1 MTFLRAALPSALNKS
16 SMDRMPLSMSRL
28 FCLTLLMFTFGGL
41 ASAQDPISLGA
52 VTPPRAAASA
62 SPASLMDLQDK
73 LTTLESSLQAQTQ
86 QIEELQKTV
95 QTLEQTLAQ
104 TPEAAAPT
112 ENETE
117 PVPENDTAETDT
129 VPADAS
135 NPTPTTL
142 DQATPSRPL
151 TETDALPSSEEGAY
165 QAGIDALKQGQYVKA
180 RDHFTT
186 FITNNPEDKLV
197 PNAYYWMGEAYYAE
211 GNYRKSGETFLKAFQ
226 DYPDS
231 PKAPDSLL
239 KLGLSLQSA
248 KQNKQACQSFD
259 ELLRRYP
266 KANPT
271 IIQRAKRAKASC
283 A

>member
-1 MTFLRAALPSALNKS
+1 
-16 SMDRMPLSMSRL
+16 MSHL
-28 FCLTLLMFTFGGL
+28 FCLTLLMVTFGGL
-41 ASAQDPISLGA
+41 ASAQEPISLGT
-52 VTPPRAAASA
+52 VTPPRSAASAAAPA

-86 QIEELQKTV
+86 QIEDLQKTV
-95 QTLEQTLAQ
+95 QTLEQKLAQ
-104 TPEAAAPT
+104 PPEAPAPT
-112 ENETE
+112 ENETATA
-117 PVPENDTAETDT
+117 PDNTPDVSPENDAAESSDEISPAFGQAKPSQPLEST
-129 VPADAS
+129 ADAD
-135 NPTPTTL
+135 P
-142 DQATPSRPL
+142 
-151 TETDALPSSEEGAY
+151 Y
-165 QAGIDALKQGQYVKA
+165 QTGIDALKQGQYAKA

-186 FITNNPEDKLV
+186 FITNNPDDKLV

-211 GNYRKSGETFLKAFQ
+211 GNYRKSGETFLKSFQ

>member
-1 MTFLRAALPSALNKS
+1 
-16 SMDRMPLSMSRL
+16 MSRL

-41 ASAQDPISLGA
+41 AAAQEPISLGA

-104 TPEAAAPT
+104 TPEAATPT
-112 ENETE
+112 ENE
-117 PVPENDTAETDT
+117 TAETDT

-135 NPTPTTL
+135 SPTPTTL
-142 DQATPSRPL
+142 GQATPSRPL

-239 KLGLSLQSA
+239 KLGLSLKSA

-266 KANPT
+266 KANPAV
-271 IIQRAKRAKASC
+271 IQRAKRANASC

>member
-1 MTFLRAALPSALNKS
+1 
-16 SMDRMPLSMSRL
+16 MDQMPLSMSHL
-28 FCLTLLMFTFGGL
+28 FCLTLLMVTFGGL
-41 ASAQDPISLGA
+41 ASAQEPISLGT

-86 QIEELQKTV
+86 QIEDLQKTV
-95 QTLEQTLAQ
+95 QTLEQKLAQ
-104 TPEAAAPT
+104 PPEAPAPT
-112 ENETE
+112 ENETATA
-117 PVPENDTAETDT
+117 PDNTPNNTIDVSPENDAAESSDEISPAFGQAKPSQPLEST
-129 VPADAS
+129 ADA
-135 NPTPTTL
+135 TPA
-142 DQATPSRPL
+142 QADP
-151 TETDALPSSEEGAY
+151 Y
-165 QAGIDALKQGQYVKA
+165 QTGIDALKQGQYAKA

-186 FITNNPEDKLV
+186 FIANNPEDKLV

>member
-28 FCLTLLMFTFGGL
+28 FCLTLLIFTLGGL
-41 ASAQDPISLGA
+41 AAAQEPISLGA
-52 VTPPRAAASA
+52 VTPPRAVLSAAGDP
-62 SPASLMDLQDK
+62 PASLMEVQERI
-73 LTTLESSLQAQTQ
+73 TTLESALQAQTQ
-86 QIEELQKTV
+86 QIEALQKTV
-95 QTLEQTLAQ
+95 QTLEKKLAQ

-112 ENETE
+112 AITA
-117 PVPENDTAETDT
+117 ENDRAE
-129 VPADAS
+129 ADAS
-135 NPTPTTL
+135 PSGTPTL
-142 DQATPSRPL
+142 GQATPSQPL
-151 TETDALPSSEEGAY
+151 EATADAATADAGTY
-165 QAGIDALKQGQYVKA
+165 QAGIDALKQGQYA
-180 RDHFTT
+180 ESRDHFTA
-186 FITNNPEDKLV
+186 FIKNNPEDTLV

-226 DYPDS
+226 EYPDS

-239 KLGLSLQSA
+239 KLGLSLKSA

-266 KANPT
+266 KANPAV
-271 IIQRAKRAKASC
+271 IQRAKRAKASC

>member
-1 MTFLRAALPSALNKS
+1 
-16 SMDRMPLSMSRL
+16 MSRL
-28 FCLTLLMFTFGGL
+28 FCLTLLMFTFSGL
-41 ASAQDPISLGA
+41 AAAQEPISLGA
-52 VTPPRAAASA
+52 VTPPRPATASAAATTD

-73 LTTLESSLQAQTQ
+73 LTTLESALQTQTQ

-95 QTLEQTLAQ
+95 QTLEQKLAQ
-104 TPEAAAPT
+104 TPETATPT

-117 PVPENDTAETDT
+117 PVPENDTAETAPI
-129 VPADAS
+129 PANT
-135 NPTPTTL
+135 NPTL
-142 DQATPSRPL
+142 DQATPSAPL
-151 TETDALPSSEEGAY
+151 EDTHNTPPSEAGTY
-165 QAGIDALKQGQYVKA
+165 QAGIDALKQGQYAEA
-180 RDHFTT
+180 RDHFTA
-186 FITNNPEDKLV
+186 FIKNNPEDTLV

-226 DYPDS
+226 EYPDS

-266 KANPT
+266 KASPAV
-271 IIQRAKRAKASC
+271 IQRAKRAKASC

>member
-1 MTFLRAALPSALNKS
+1 MV
-16 SMDRMPLSMSRL
+16 
-28 FCLTLLMFTFGGL
+28 TFGGL
-41 ASAQDPISLGA
+41 ASAQEPISLGT
-52 VTPPRAAASA
+52 VTPPRSAASS

-73 LTTLESSLQAQTQ
+73 LTSLESSLQAQTQ
-86 QIEELQKTV
+86 QIEDLQKTV
-95 QTLEQTLAQ
+95 QTLEQKLSQ
-104 TPEAAAPT
+104 TPESAAPT

-117 PVPENDTAETDT
+117 AVPENDTAETDT
-129 VPADAS
+129 VPSDAS
-135 NPTPTTL
+135 ASASPTPTL
-142 DQATPSRPL
+142 GQATPSRPL
-151 TETDALPSSEEGAY
+151 TETDALPSSEAGTY
-165 QAGIDALKQGQYVKA
+165 QTGIDALKQGQYAEA

-211 GNYRKSGETFLKAFQ
+211 GNYRKSGETFLKGFQ

-248 KQNKQACQSFD
+248 KQTKQACQSFD

-283 A
+283 V

>member
-1 MTFLRAALPSALNKS
+1 MTFPRGALPSALNES
-16 SMDRMPLSMSRL
+16 FMDRMPLLMSRL
-28 FCLTLLMFTFGGL
+28 FCLTLLMFTFSGL
-41 ASAQDPISLGA
+41 ASAQEPISLGA

-62 SPASLMDLQDK
+62 AASPSSLMDLQDK
-73 LTTLESSLQAQTQ
+73 LTTLESTLQAQTQ

-95 QTLEQTLAQ
+95 QTLEQKLAQ

-135 NPTPTTL
+135 PNPTL
-142 DQATPSRPL
+142 GQATPSQPL
-151 TETDALPSSEEGAY
+151 EATADATPAEAGAY
-165 QAGIDALKQGQYVKA
+165 QTGIDALKQGRYAEA
-180 RDHFTT
+180 RDHFTA
-186 FITNNPEDKLV
+186 FIKNNPNDKLV

-231 PKAPDSLL
+231 SKAPDSLL

-266 KANPT
+266 QASPAVL
-271 IIQRAKRAKASC
+271 QRAKRAKASC
-283 A
+283 G

>member
-1 MTFLRAALPSALNKS
+1 
-16 SMDRMPLSMSRL
+16 MDQMPLSMSHL
-28 FCLTLLMFTFGGL
+28 FCLTLLMVTFGGL
-41 ASAQDPISLGA
+41 ASAQEPISLGT
-52 VTPPRAAASA
+52 VTPPRSAASA

-86 QIEELQKTV
+86 QIEDLQKTV
-95 QTLEQTLAQ
+95 QTLEQKLAQ
-104 TPEAAAPT
+104 PPESAAPT
-112 ENETE
+112 ENET
-117 PVPENDTAETDT
+117 AETDT
-129 VPADAS
+129 VPSDAS
-135 NPTPTTL
+135 ASASPTPTL
-142 DQATPSRPL
+142 GQATPSRPL
-151 TETDALPSSEEGAY
+151 TETDALPSSEAGTY
-165 QAGIDALKQGQYVKA
+165 QTGIDALKQGQYAEA

-211 GNYRKSGETFLKAFQ
+211 GNYRKSGETFLKGFQ